1 MCRVVFLWVRRA
13 ETVSQK
19 EPTHLHVLF
28 PQMFWNVLTM
38 ISWLLRH
45 WGLIRSVLS
54 SETFHGAWL
63 TPPPALCTPLPL
75 SIMFYHHH
83 NIVSPCA
90 VILVFVLEGCQQVP
104 TLECLFS
111 KSQAPGIL
119 VPLHCP
125 SSDYPLLVGLKDVK
139 PLLRGLYLPQMQ
151 ILVPFDLEPQLWTF
165 HLQMHLSLSN
175 NMHKISL

>member
-90 VILVFVLEGCQQVP
+90 VILVFVPEGCQQLP
-104 TLECLFS
+104 TLEGPLG
-111 KSQAPGIL
+111 KSRAPGIL
-119 VPLHCP
+119 VPPHPP
-125 SSDYPLLVGLKDVK
+125 SSDYPLLVELHNGKSLLK
-139 PLLRGLYLPQMQ
+139 G
-151 ILVPFDLEPQLWTF
+151 I
-165 HLQMHLSLSN
+165 
-175 NMHKISL
+175 